1 MTRLDSSQITSR
13 IICIFVI
20 YWIIYLFFPFENTKC
35 IHDLNQFLKTF
46 LSGMCEEITIL
57 KHIDWSE
64 AIEKLNRIDF
74 TCFLISF
81 LNIGLLGLGI
91 IAIYWITDIY
101 FQMTEWFLIW
111 FINIIYSIY
120 KKNEIIINEFI
131 YQLE

>member
-1 MTRLDSSQITSR
+1 
-13 IICIFVI
+13 
-20 YWIIYLFFPFENTKC
+20 
-35 IHDLNQFLKTF
+35 
-46 LSGMCEEITIL
+46 MCEEITIL